1 MRSDAFL
8 ILNVRVEKVR
18 KRIKN
23 FQNTRKLCKF
33 QIAVNQQPSRNYL
46 GCNGRLLTFRTFEM
60 LLQTSMIVLTVHVKM
75 EGIAQMA

>member
-33 QIAVNQQPSRNYL
+33 QIAVNQQPKSEL
-46 GCNGRLLTFRTFEM
+46 PWNGRLLTFRTFEM